1 MWEKKKR
8 IFVRWLLNVGL
19 YGKYNN
25 DIVFNK
31 NIYFTFYEGIV
42 NRKLLAEVV
51 AREIVAKGEIQA
63 KHLEVE
69 VIFAKKKNLRWLSE
83 SLRDV

>member
-1 MWEKKKR
+1 MAAQCWA
-8 IFVRWLLNVGL
+8 IWQ
-19 YGKYNN
+19 YNN

-51 AREIVAKGEIQA
+51 APQIVAKRGIHA

-69 VIFAKKKNLRWLSE
+69 VIFAKKNCDDLVKGYT
-83 SLRDV
+83 

>member
-1 MWEKKKR
+1 MRKKEKDLCPVAAQCWA
-8 IFVRWLLNVGL
+8 IWQ
-19 YGKYNN
+19 YNN

-51 AREIVAKGEIQA
+51 APQIVAKRGIHA

-69 VIFAKKKNLRWLSE
+69 VIFSKKKQKIVMTNY
-83 SLRDV
+83 